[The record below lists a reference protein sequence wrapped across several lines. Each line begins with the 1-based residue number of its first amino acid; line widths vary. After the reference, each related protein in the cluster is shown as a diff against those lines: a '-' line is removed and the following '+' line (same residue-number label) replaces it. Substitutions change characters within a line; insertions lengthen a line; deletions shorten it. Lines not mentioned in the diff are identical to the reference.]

1 MLDTSLLKTIIL
13 DKPVDN
19 EYQYVLIEGSPTVRK
34 IGYYEYSALRSARVD
49 ELENNAPHYLPPDYD
64 IRGLSLGQ
72 IADAEMKLKL
82 CPYLLYRKISQV
94 GNTIYYDLIN
104 VNEVPI
110 IYFMNEKI

>member
-1 MLDTSLLKTIIL
+1 MLDQSLLKVISL
-13 DKPVDN
+13 DKPDT
-19 EYQYVLIEGSPTVRK
+19 EYNYVLCEGSPTVRK

-49 ELENNAPHYLPPDYD
+49 ELSNNAPHYLPADYD
-64 IRGLSLGQ
+64 IRGMSAAQ

-82 CPYLLYRKISQV
+82 CPYKLFRKISQK

-110 IYFMNEKI
+110 IYFMNEKL